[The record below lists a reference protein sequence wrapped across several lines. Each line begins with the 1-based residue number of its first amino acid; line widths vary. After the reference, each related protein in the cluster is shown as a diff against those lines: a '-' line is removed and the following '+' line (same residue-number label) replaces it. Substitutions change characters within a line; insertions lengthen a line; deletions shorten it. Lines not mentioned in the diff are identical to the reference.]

1 MLKAGKPTTAK
12 DRAIDAV
19 KQTEPAPEQSKAKL
33 KRFNVDMSE
42 ELHRSIKA
50 QAAKEGLSL
59 NELTSRLFN
68 EYLSKVSNE

>member
-12 DRAIDAV
+12 ERALVAV
-19 KQTEPAPEQSKAKL
+19 KETEPTPEQNKAKL

-68 EYLSKVSNE
+68 EYLSKVSNK

>member
-12 DRAIDAV
+12 DRAIAAV
-19 KQTEPAPEQSKAKL
+19 KQTDPAPESSKAKT

-42 ELHRSIKA
+42 DLHRRIKA
-50 QAAKEGLSL
+50 QAANEGISL

>member
-1 MLKAGKPTTAK
+1 VLKAGKPTTAK
-12 DRAIDAV
+12 DRAIAAV
-19 KQTEPAPEQSKAKL
+19 KQTESAPEPSKAKL

-50 QAAKEGLSL
+50 QAAKEGISL